1 MERVNHTQ
9 RKTPAKQG
17 IKVTEQK
24 SPVPLDESIL
34 GVFAETFG
42 EMFNILRVG
51 LRDIAV
57 TAWGAHKEMWNKY
70 KLGRL
75 QKLGDEAAK
84 FIEDNDLRTID
95 PEGVKAFQEAYQ
107 KMSSDRIKT
116 INEDRRKLQSAK
128 NEIRSSYMQVMRPI
142 YRDLLQG
149 QNGAL
154 LFMASPA
161 VYMTAL
167 GARILTDPNALG
179 KFANSDI
186 AQQSDLNLAQIQGLK
201 SSQDAII
208 KRLTDGFG
216 AKAVVDGFRFENKSR
231 TLNEQAL
238 SEQELQELLEEVG
251 FGIPA
256 ELLAASPVLKELE
269 KIGQELVQSKIEG
282 LRKAQEDQKEEISYL
297 RTVVSANSMEG
308 LRKLSPEVEK
318 GSQEL
323 EKNLQKQIDDQV
335 EEFIKNPEAV
345 SEFVE
350 KKNLTDSSPEN
361 VEAAFRADIEEQFSQ
376 NLEKELEEIF
386 KKQKEEARTAL
397 AVIERGILTSFV
409 AGEELEPGMNFGAMP
424 LPKDPDW
431 KTLDATPAG
440 RAWKK
445 AITDYIESCL
455 TLEM

>member
-9 RKTPAKQG
+9 RKTPVKQG

-42 EMFNILRVG
+42 DIFNILRVG

-70 KLGRL
+70 KLQRI
-75 QKLGDEAAK
+75 QKLGEEAAK
-84 FIEDNDLRTID
+84 FIEDNDLKTID

-116 INEDRRKLQSAK
+116 INEDRRKLQAAK

-179 KFANSDI
+179 KFASRENEFM
-186 AQQSDLNLAQIQGLK
+186 SDLGAAQIQGLK

-231 TLNEQAL
+231 ALNEQAL
-238 SEQELQELLEEVG
+238 SEQELQELLVEVG
-251 FGIPA
+251 FGTPA
-256 ELLAASPVLKELE
+256 ELLASTPAFKGLQKLGV
-269 KIGQELVQSKIEG
+269 ELVQSKIEG
-282 LRKAQEDQKEEISYL
+282 LRKAQEDQKEEINLL
-297 RTVVSANSMEG
+297 RMTLEAKSMED
-308 LRKLSPEVEK
+308 LRRLSPAIEEDVK
-318 GSQEL
+318 SL
-323 EKNLQKQIDDQV
+323 EQKLEGEIDKQV
-335 EEFIKNPEAV
+335 DEFLKTPEAV

-361 VEAAFRADIEEQFSQ
+361 VEAVFRADIEEQFSQ

-386 KKQKEEARTAL
+386 KKQKGEARTAL
-397 AVIERGILTSFV
+397 AVIERGILTSYV